1 MPKDKDDKVKQLPTA
16 LGAIRHIPV
25 EQCEPNQWNPN
36 EMDAKTYSKM
46 KKDIQRTGYIP
57 PLLVMPVA
65 QDRYKI
71 VDGYHRWLVAKEL
84 NMQTVPCQV
93 LEMDDTEAMLKTVQL
108 NYMRG
113 AAVPIKLANV
123 IHSLNRTMT
132 LAELEAK
139 LPYEEEELRDD
150 LALLKLPA
158 DIEMDMER
166 KAAQERDEEPIFIS
180 AVIYRDKP
188 RSLHDFVEQAML
200 ASEATY
206 CEIKVKVECNDRDYD
221 MAVGAMQNLARLDQ
235 SRAADLDG
243 ENAPAIIRFALFNE
257 QVAVLDQALTRI
269 IIEEALEKNPRGRA
283 LELMAADFLA
293 GPNIERAED
302 DGEAEEDP
310 AGT

>member
-16 LGAIRHIPV
+16 IGAIRHIPLN
-25 EQCEPNQWNPN
+25 QIEPNEWNPN

-57 PLLVMPVA
+57 PLLVMPIGPE
-65 QDRYKI
+65 RYKI

-132 LAELEAK
+132 LAEIEAK

-158 DIEMDMER
+158 DIEIDMER
-166 KAAQERDEEPIFIS
+166 KAAQERSEEPVFIS

-188 RSLHDFVEQAML
+188 HSLHDFVEQAML

-206 CEIKVKVECNDRDYD
+206 CEIRVKVECNDRDFD
-221 MAVGAMQNLARLDQ
+221 LCVGVMQNLAKLDK

-243 ENAPAIIRFALFNE
+243 ENAPVIVRFALFND
-257 QVAVLDQALTRI
+257 QAQVLDQALCRI

-293 GPNIERAED
+293 GAEPERAD
-302 DGEAEEDP
+302 SDGETEEVQ
-310 AGT
+310 ART